1 MGRNGW
7 TLGREAYAAPPSF
20 CPHLPGRLSV
30 SHGGERKSTFSREC
44 ETVKMT
50 PIASSYGELV
60 LGQTLL
66 PICLYCPVV
75 LEACGREK
83 P

>member
-1 MGRNGW
+1 M
-7 TLGREAYAAPPSF
+7 TLGREACAAPP
-20 CPHLPGRLSV
+20 LPSVPSYQGRLSV
-30 SHGGERKSTFSREC
+30 FHGGEMKSTFSRQC

-50 PIASSYGELV
+50 PIASGYGELV